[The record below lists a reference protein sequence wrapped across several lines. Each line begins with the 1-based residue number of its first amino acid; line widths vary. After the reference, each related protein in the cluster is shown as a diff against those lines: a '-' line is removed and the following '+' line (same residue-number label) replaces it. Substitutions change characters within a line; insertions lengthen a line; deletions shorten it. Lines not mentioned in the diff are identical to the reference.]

1 MCVSKIDCSIKPD
14 ETWIIKAI
22 AIMAMLFHHLF
33 LGGPEYGKLRT
44 SWPGQAFFD
53 FRRPL
58 EVAYGENANV
68 VRSFISDM
76 LEQQSY
82 SSYNITWWFNE
93 LILGRWLF
101 LGFPL

>member
-1 MCVSKIDCSIKPD
+1 M
-14 ETWIIKAI
+14 
-22 AIMAMLFHHLF
+22 
-33 LGGPEYGKLRT
+33 GKLRT

-68 VRSFISDM
+68 IRSFISDM
-76 LEQQSY
+76 LGQQSY
-82 SSYNITWWFNE
+82 SSYNITLWFDG
-93 LILGRWLF
+93 LILGIWLF